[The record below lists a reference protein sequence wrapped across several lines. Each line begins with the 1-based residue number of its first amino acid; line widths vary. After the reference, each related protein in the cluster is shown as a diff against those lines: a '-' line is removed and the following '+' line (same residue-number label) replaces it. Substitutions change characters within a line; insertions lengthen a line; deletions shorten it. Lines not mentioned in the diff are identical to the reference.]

1 MSKTITIFLLLTF
14 FCVAVTPQT
23 KQQIAKIEKSRNE
36 MYKLVKN
43 NQFSELANYYT
54 DDAIVDGY
62 DTKLNGL
69 NEIKNYWQ
77 NLKGK
82 GIDWKWETYG
92 YSGNENYILQT
103 GVSYLTL
110 GYGSKDVT
118 YSSLFAVAWEKQEVG
133 TYKIA
138 LDFYRNA
145 GQSKAHNYAIIKDS
159 VYIKS
164 GGNTIFGI
172 LFKPVLKEKKNIP
185 AFLCLQGGGDVGLKN
200 YFYEAE
206 FFAKNGIA
214 ALVCDKAGAG
224 LSKGPDFWVTQTFEQ
239 KVEEYGLL
247 LEWLKKQS
255 GIDPGKTGVH
265 GLSEGGR
272 LAIALAIKFPAKVA
286 FVNSVS
292 GPVQSFKDN
301 QLFAIQNY
309 LVNRNL
315 GYSTVVKVLSLWD
328 EYFDAIAD
336 KNIPGELIE
345 RVSKFRSKY
354 PKLYL
359 PGNSTDLPQR
369 PRPEDINYTLK
380 GKLDKIKCPVF
391 LQFGEDDHV
400 VNVKRAI
407 SLFPKS
413 PEIKSTIYKDTNHSM
428 LTENN
433 LVQPKYLIDKLD
445 WLLNSVLKQ

>member
-1 MSKTITIFLLLTF
+1 MLRSITIILFSTI
-14 FCVAVTPQT
+14 FCINTLSQT
-23 KQQIAKIEKSRNE
+23 KQQIAKIENTRNE

-43 NQFSELANYYT
+43 NKLSEIANYYT
-54 DDAIVDGY
+54 DDAAVDGY
-62 DTKLNGL
+62 DIKLNGI
-69 NEIKNYWQ
+69 NEIKNYWR
-77 NLKGK
+77 NLRGK
-82 GIDWKWETYG
+82 GVDWKWETYS
-92 YSGNENYILQT
+92 YSGNQNYIYQT

-110 GYGSKDVT
+110 GYGLKVIT
-118 YSSLFAVAWEKQEVG
+118 YSSLFSVAWEKQKNG
-133 TYKIA
+133 DYKIA

-145 GQSKAHNYAIIKDS
+145 GRNQFQNYEITKDS
-159 VYIKS
+159 VYINAGQNK
-164 GGNTIFGI
+164 IFGI
-172 LFKPVLKEKKNIP
+172 LFRPVIKEKKNFP
-185 AFLCLQGGGDVGLKN
+185 AILCLQGGGDVGLKN

-224 LSKGPDFWVTQTFEQ
+224 LSKGPDSWVTQTFEQ
-239 KVEEYGLL
+239 KVEEYGHL
-247 LEWLKKQS
+247 LEWLKKQT
-255 GIDPGKTGVH
+255 GIDPAKTGVH

-292 GPVQSFKDN
+292 EPVQSFKDN

-315 GYSTVVKVLSLWD
+315 EYSTIVKVLSLWN
-328 EYFDAIAD
+328 EYFNAIAN
-336 KNIPGELIE
+336 KNITGELIE
-345 RVSKFRSKY
+345 RVNKLRSKY

-369 PRPEDINYTLK
+369 PRAEDINYTLK

-391 LQFGEDDHV
+391 LQFGEDDHI

-433 LVQPKYLIDKLD
+433 FVQPKYLIDKIE
-445 WLLNSVLKQ
+445 WLTTILNK